1 MKKKVII
8 IYALLISLLSI
19 GCSGKSSDYVKQEME
34 QEVTENTH
42 SDNSKDSGDLLGN
55 SFTVDV
61 AYADTDLV
69 KVKDFISDIYV
80 DLKYAGENNFTGKPI
95 YDFSEVYL
103 RYGTVKKLITVQNEL
118 RDMGL
123 SLIIWDGYRPKEA
136 QFKLWETVPDS
147 KYVSNP
153 NIGFSK
159 HSNGSTLDVSIV
171 TCDGTAVEMP
181 SEFDEFST
189 LADRDY
195 SEVWEEAA
203 KNAMLLERL
212 MTENGFNGYFGEWW
226 HFNDNDEYGYDDIQP
241 LAVYNGREAEVVNC
255 NEFIS
260 LRESPEYNGDVV
272 EKIPLGEK
280 VVILGGS
287 YGDFLR
293 VEYKGCIG
301 FASGEYL
308 ALR

>member
-8 IYALLISLLSI
+8 IYALLISLLNI
-19 GCSGKSSDYVKQEME
+19 GCSGKTPDNIQPENE
-34 QEVTENTH
+34 QAITESTPFNAKTLDD
-42 SDNSKDSGDLLGN
+42 SLSKESP
-55 SFTVDV
+55 TIDV
-61 AYADTDLV
+61 AYADIDLV
-69 KVKDFISDIYV
+69 KVKDFIPDIYV

-95 YDFSEVYL
+95 YDFNEAYL
-103 RYGTVKKLITVQNEL
+103 RYGTVKKLISVQNEL

-136 QFKLWETVPDS
+136 QFKLWETVPDPN
-147 KYVSNP
+147 YVSNP

-159 HSNGSTLDVSIV
+159 HSNGGTLDVSIV

-195 SEVWEEAA
+195 SDVEEEAA
-203 KNAMLLERL
+203 ENAMLLQRL

-226 HFNDNDEYGYDDIQP
+226 HFNDNDEYDYDDIQP
-241 LAVYNGREAEVVNC
+241 LAVYNGREAEVANC

-260 LRESPEYNGDVV
+260 LREIPEYSGDIA
-272 EKIPLGEK
+272 EKIPLGKK

-293 VEYKGCIG
+293 VEYNGCTG

-308 ALR
+308 VLR